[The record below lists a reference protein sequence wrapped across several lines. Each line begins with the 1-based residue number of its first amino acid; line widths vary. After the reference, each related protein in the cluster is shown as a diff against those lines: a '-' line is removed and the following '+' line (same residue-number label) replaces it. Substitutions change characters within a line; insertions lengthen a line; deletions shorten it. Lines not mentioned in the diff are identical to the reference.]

1 MAKNKVLK
9 ATTNSEIISY
19 FINQNPELASEI
31 DLPVQGQ
38 STEEYGKIIMDNVR
52 YKNMFINTV
61 NLIGLT
67 IIKENR
73 WENPW
78 DEFTNKGTLRFG
90 EQIREIIQDLAKVYD
105 YNENY
110 TNKTKFLDTVVPD
123 VYNYMHKLNFQKF
136 YQTTINESELRMAF
150 SDEEN
155 GLYQFIEDTI
165 GNLYE
170 SYNYD
175 KYLVDKYQLCRR
187 LVDGTITT
195 KQLVIAGRTP
205 REILSDMKT
214 GSNLMTFKSPKYNPA
229 GVRRATKFTDQFLM
243 VDAQREAINS
253 TEIYATSYF
262 LNEAMTKTN
271 MALIDTFTETD
282 DARLTELLG
291 DGYVPFTEAEVTELG
306 KVVGGIISK
315 DFFMDYFY
323 ALDNSPE
330 GKMQTEWFNP
340 TTLDRN
346 VYLHAWLVISTSPFA
361 NALFY
366 VTSQP
371 GITSVALSP
380 DDITI
385 SAGLDVQLT
394 PAVVTTGF
402 ANKSVQYQVVSA
414 PGEQEGSPVTV
425 SVDGK
430 VHVPSDYTPTT
441 EETGPIV
448 IRAVSVFDSTKYG
461 DAEIT
466 VV

>member
-1 MAKNKVLK
+1 MFQRELKESLSKLGFFKFQEKKSIQSFISTYEGQIGKLK
-9 ATTNSEIISY
+9 ADFDSFAYDCNI
-19 FINQNPELASEI
+19 EI
-31 DLPVQGQ
+31 D
-38 STEEYGKIIMDNVR
+38 KIKAQMA
-52 YKNMFINTV
+52 YINPKV
-61 NLIGLT
+61 
-67 IIKENR
+67 
-73 WENPW
+73 
-78 DEFTNKGTLRFG
+78 G
-90 EQIREIIQDLAKVYD
+90 EIVKLGREPFSNGDTPLEWKV
-105 YNENY
+105 
-110 TNKTKFLDTVVPD
+110 V
-123 VYNYMHKLNFQKF
+123 
-136 YQTTINESELRMAF
+136 
-150 SDEEN
+150 
-155 GLYQFIEDTI
+155 
-165 GNLYE
+165 GN
-170 SYNYD
+170 
-175 KYLVDKYQLCRR
+175 
-187 LVDGTITT
+187 DGTIIT
-195 KQLVIAGRTP
+195 L
-205 REILSDMKT
+205 LSVHTLD
-214 GSNLMTFKSPKYNPA
+214 S
-229 GVRRATKFTDQFLM
+229 V
-243 VDAQREAINS
+243 
-253 TEIYATSYF
+253 SYYQADKWLKENF
-262 LNEAMTKTN
+262 VS
-271 MALIDTFTETD
+271 DTFTETD

-291 DGYVPFTEAEVTELG
+291 DGYVPFTEAEVTELE
-306 KVVGGIISK
+306 KVVGGIISR

-361 NALFY
+361 NALFF
-366 VTSQP
+366 VTSEP

-380 DDITI
+380 NHITI

-414 PGEQEGSPVTV
+414 PGEQEDSHVTV